1 MSGMAQS
8 VTLDERGRVLL
19 PSDARRKAGIKPKAK
34 LLVEVRGAGVI
45 ELKDYDALSRQ
56 VRKVA
61 AKKLS
66 GWREE
71 EHREDKLL
79 MRLSRTK
86 GLSKNC
92 NCLTQS
98 SLLHH

>member
-8 VTLDERGRVLL
+8 VTLDERGRLL

-45 ELKDYDALSRQ
+45 ELKDYDSLSRQ

-71 EHREDKLL
+71 EHRESKLL
-79 MRLSRTK
+79 MGLSRTK
-86 GLSKNC
+86 DSQRIA
-92 NCLTQS
+92 TA
-98 SLLHH
+98 